1 MDTSVLSTYPSL
13 FINEA
18 FYAYSIL
25 FMITNNFYYSG
36 IIHFISPVPVRL
48 FSLSFIIAS
57 SILHAQSRDQDTLS
71 SVVQTVEIIG
81 RKSKDY
87 TSDYSFAATKI
98 AMRNKDLPLT
108 LNTVTKELITDRQAF
123 QLGDVMKNVNGVSP
137 SSYYNQYNI
146 RGISQNEEGQ
156 IINGMRT
163 RQYYF
168 LQPMTSNIERVEV
181 FKGPASITM
190 SSVDPGGTINMVTK
204 KPLSIPRHEVSLSG
218 GSFDT
223 YRVSTDLT
231 GPLNKS
237 KTLLYRFNGAYQNA
251 QSFRDHVKNSG
262 ILISPSLTF
271 IPNEKTSVNVEMIF
285 NDLYGNLDRGQPI
298 FGAVAGKTDLKST
311 PRTLNL
317 GAPDDFFK
325 TRDLIIMGSLT
336 HHFNKFV
343 SFNASYMKQ
352 YWRENLQEHRTTN
365 SFVPDMDN
373 KPVSNLAMMQFVQR
387 KQKWAVDN
395 INAYFN
401 FNFKTGSVQ
410 HQGLIGYDSQIWEK
424 RKGGQQNA
432 ARGFLL
438 KDGSVVSSYNPANAA
453 NYQTVNYNGILI
465 PKPNVNPFDLSPGAT
480 NHQGVDFN
488 ILNIVTPL
496 PAALTTTHAAYI
508 QHLFTWKKFK
518 ILSGIRQ
525 EWFQDTTN
533 FKEPNKSSFQNNKL
547 LYRFGITYSLTDN
560 INVYGTYLTGYQPQS
575 NTVTLMPNTSSLTG
589 PESAARFKP
598 LTSDLKEIGVKAK
611 LFGKIAMNIAVY
623 EINQRNILINANN
636 PAEPDELIQRGAD
649 RSRGFEA
656 EFTGHILPQWHV
668 YGGYSYIDA
677 KILEDTNINLV
688 GKRKENTSKNSI
700 NLWTRYNFSAIPA
713 IKDFGIGFG
722 MLHQSSKVPWFT
734 RSFELPAYTTMDAA
748 LYYAPAQSNFQLA
761 LNINNITNKT
771 YWIGAQNY
779 LRLFPGA
786 PINYVLTTTY
796 KF

>member
-1 MDTSVLSTYPSL
+1 
-13 FINEA
+13 
-18 FYAYSIL
+18 
-25 FMITNNFYYSG
+25 MITNNFYYQG
-36 IIHFISPVPVRL
+36 IIHFIPQSPVRL
-48 FSLSFIIAS
+48 FSVAFVTVSTVFHS
-57 SILHAQSRDQDTLS
+57 QSRHPDTLS
-71 SVVQTVEIIG
+71 TAVQTVEIIG

-98 AMRNKDLPLT
+98 AMKNKDLPLS

-190 SSVDPGGTINMVTK
+190 SSADPGGTINMVTK
-204 KPLSIPRHEVSLSG
+204 KPLSVSRHEISLSG
-218 GSFDT
+218 GSYDT
-223 YRVSTDLT
+223 FRIAADLT
-231 GPLNKS
+231 GPLNKR

-251 QSFRDHVKNSG
+251 QSFREHVKNSG
-262 ILISPSLTF
+262 ILFSPSVTF
-271 IPNEKTSVNVEMIF
+271 VPNEKTSVNVEMIF

-298 FGAVAGKTDLKST
+298 FGAVAGKTDLNST

-325 TRDLIIMGSLT
+325 TRDLMIMGSVA
-336 HHFNKFV
+336 HHFNRSV

-365 SFVPDMDN
+365 SFVPDMNN
-373 KPVSNLAMMQFVQR
+373 KPISNLAMMQFVQR

-395 INAYFN
+395 INVYFN
-401 FNFKTGSVQ
+401 FTFKTGPVH
-410 HQGLIGYDSQIWEK
+410 HQALIGYDSQIWEK
-424 RKGGQQNA
+424 QKGGQQNA

-438 KDGSVVSSYNPANAA
+438 KDGSVVSSYNPAKAA
-453 NYQTVNYNGILI
+453 DYQTVNYNGILL
-465 PKPNVNPFDLSPGAT
+465 PKPNVDPFDLTPGAE
-480 NHQGVDFN
+480 NHQGADFN
-488 ILNIVTPL
+488 TINITTAL
-496 PAALTTTHAAYI
+496 PSALTTTHAAYI
-508 QHLFTWKKFK
+508 QHLLTWKKFK
-518 ILSGIRQ
+518 ILSGIRE

-533 FKEPNKSSFQNNKL
+533 FRENNESSFKNNKL
-547 LYRFGITYSLTDN
+547 LYRFGITYSLTDHLN
-560 INVYGTYLTGYQPQS
+560 LYGTYLTGYQPQS
-575 NTVTLMPNTSSLTG
+575 NTVTLMPNTSSLSG
-589 PESAARFKP
+589 SESAARFKP
-598 LTSDLKEIGVKAK
+598 LTSDLKDLGIKAQ
-611 LFGKIAMNIAVY
+611 LSGKISLNIAVY

-636 PAEPDELIQRGAD
+636 PSEPDELVQRGAD

-656 EFTGHILPQWHV
+656 ELTGYILPQWHI
-668 YGGYSYIDA
+668 YGGYSCIDA
-677 KILEDTNINLV
+677 KILDDTNPDLV
-688 GKRKENTSKNSI
+688 GKRKENTSKHSVNV
-700 NLWTRYNFSAIPA
+700 WTRYNFSAINA
-713 IKDFGIGFG
+713 VKDFGVGIG
-722 MLHQSSKVPWFT
+722 LLYQSSKVPWFT
-734 RSFELPAYTTMDAA
+734 RSFEIPAYTTIDAA
-748 LYYAPAQSNFQLA
+748 IYYSPPSSHIQLSFN
-761 LNINNITNKT
+761 LNNITNRV

-786 PINYVLTTTY
+786 PRNYLLTATY

>member
-1 MDTSVLSTYPSL
+1 
-13 FINEA
+13 
-18 FYAYSIL
+18 
-25 FMITNNFYYSG
+25 MITNNFYYQG
-36 IIHFISPVPVRL
+36 IIHFIPQSPVRL
-48 FSLSFIIAS
+48 FSVAFVTVSTVFHS
-57 SILHAQSRDQDTLS
+57 QSRHPDTLS
-71 SVVQTVEIIG
+71 TAVQTVEIIG

-98 AMRNKDLPLT
+98 AMKNKDLPLS

-190 SSVDPGGTINMVTK
+190 SSADPGGTINMVTK
-204 KPLSIPRHEVSLSG
+204 KPLSVSRHEISLSG
-218 GSFDT
+218 GSYDT
-223 YRVSTDLT
+223 FRIAADLT
-231 GPLNKS
+231 GPLNKR

-251 QSFRDHVKNSG
+251 QSFREHVKNSG
-262 ILISPSLTF
+262 ILFSPSVTF
-271 IPNEKTSVNVEMIF
+271 VPNEKTSFNVEMIF

-298 FGAVAGKTDLKST
+298 FGAVAGKTDLNST

-325 TRDLIIMGSLT
+325 TRDLMIMGSVA
-336 HHFNKFV
+336 HHFNRSV

-365 SFVPDMDN
+365 SFVPDMNN
-373 KPVSNLAMMQFVQR
+373 KPISNLAMMQFVQR

-395 INAYFN
+395 INVYFN
-401 FNFKTGSVQ
+401 FTFKTGPVH
-410 HQGLIGYDSQIWEK
+410 HQALIGYDSQIWEK
-424 RKGGQQNA
+424 QKGGQQNA

-438 KDGSVVSSYNPANAA
+438 KDGSVVSSYNPAKAA
-453 NYQTVNYNGILI
+453 DYQTVNYNGILL
-465 PKPNVNPFDLSPGAT
+465 PKPNVDPFDLTPGAE
-480 NHQGVDFN
+480 NHQGADFN
-488 ILNIVTPL
+488 TINITTAL
-496 PAALTTTHAAYI
+496 PSALTTTHAAYI
-508 QHLFTWKKFK
+508 QHLLTWKKFK
-518 ILSGIRQ
+518 ILSGIRE

-533 FKEPNKSSFQNNKL
+533 FRENNESSFKNNKL
-547 LYRFGITYSLTDN
+547 LYRFGITYSLTDHLN
-560 INVYGTYLTGYQPQS
+560 LYGTYLTGYQPQS
-575 NTVTLMPNTSSLTG
+575 NTVTLMPNTSSLSG
-589 PESAARFKP
+589 SESAARFKP
-598 LTSDLKEIGVKAK
+598 LTSDLKELGIKAQ
-611 LFGKIAMNIAVY
+611 LSGKISLNIAVY

-636 PAEPDELIQRGAD
+636 PSEPDELVQRGAD

-656 EFTGHILPQWHV
+656 ELTGYILPQWHI
-668 YGGYSYIDA
+668 YGGYSCIDA
-677 KILEDTNINLV
+677 KILDDTNPDLV
-688 GKRKENTSKNSI
+688 GKRKENTSKHSVNV
-700 NLWTRYNFSAIPA
+700 WTRYNFSAINA
-713 IKDFGIGFG
+713 VKDFGVGIG
-722 MLHQSSKVPWFT
+722 LLYQSSKVPWFT
-734 RSFELPAYTTMDAA
+734 RSFEIPAYTTIDAA
-748 LYYAPAQSNFQLA
+748 IYYSPPSSHIQLSFN
-761 LNINNITNKT
+761 LNNITNRV

-786 PINYVLTTTY
+786 PRNYLLTATY

>member
-1 MDTSVLSTYPSL
+1 
-13 FINEA
+13 
-18 FYAYSIL
+18 
-25 FMITNNFYYSG
+25 MITSNFNYSG
-36 IIHFISPVPVRL
+36 IIHCISPNSAKL
-48 FSLSFIIAS
+48 LSLSFITAS
-57 SILHAQSRDQDTLS
+57 SFLYAQSRSEDSLS
-71 SVVQTVEIIG
+71 TVVQTVEIIG

-98 AMRNKDLPLT
+98 AMKNKDLPLT

-168 LQPMTSNIERVEV
+168 LQPMTSNIERVEI

-204 KPLSIPRHEVSLSG
+204 KPLSTSRHEISSSG

-223 YRVSTDLT
+223 YRVTTDLT

-262 ILISPSLTF
+262 VLISPSITF
-271 IPNEKTSVNVEMIF
+271 VPNEKTSVNVEMIF

-298 FGAVAGKTDLKST
+298 FGAVAGKTDLYST
-311 PRTLNL
+311 PRSLNL

-325 TRDLIIMGSLT
+325 TRELILMGSVA
-336 HHFNKFV
+336 HHFNPFI

-352 YWRENLQEHRTTN
+352 YWKENLQEHRTTN
-365 SFVPDMDN
+365 SFAPDMDN
-373 KPVSNLAMMQFVQR
+373 KPVSSLAMMQFVQR
-387 KQKWAVDN
+387 KQNWATDN

-401 FNFKTGSVQ
+401 FKFKTGAIQ
-410 HQGLIGYDSQIWEK
+410 HQALIGYDSQIWEK

-438 KDGSVVSSYNPANAA
+438 KNGSVVASYKPANAA
-453 NYQTVNYNGILI
+453 DYQTINYNGTLI
-465 PKPNVNPFDLSPGAT
+465 PKPNVTPFDLNPGAENYQGT
-480 NHQGVDFN
+480 NFN
-488 ILNIVTPL
+488 TLNVITAL
-496 PAALTTTHAAYI
+496 PSALTTTHAAYI
-508 QHLFTWKKFK
+508 QHFFTWKKFK

-533 FKEPNKSSFQNNKL
+533 FKESNESSFRNNKL
-547 LYRFGITYSLTDN
+547 LYRFGITYSLTDD
-560 INVYGTYLTGYQPQS
+560 INLYGTYLTGFQPQS

-589 PESAARFKP
+589 SESAARFKP
-598 LTSDLKEIGVKAK
+598 LTSDLKELGIKAQ
-611 LFGKIAMNIAVY
+611 LFGKILLNLAVY

-636 PAEPDELIQRGAD
+636 PSEPDELVQRGAD

-656 EFTGHILPQWHV
+656 DFSGHILPQWHI

-677 KILEDTNINLV
+677 KILDDTNPDLV
-688 GKRKENTSKNSI
+688 GKRKENTSKNSVNI
-700 NLWTRYNFSAIPA
+700 WTRYNFSNIEF
-713 IKDFGIGFG
+713 IKDFGIGAG
-722 MLHQSSKVPWFT
+722 MLYQSSKVPWFT
-734 RSFELPAYTTMDAA
+734 RSFELPAYTTIDAA
-748 LYYAPAQSNFQLA
+748 LYYTPAKSVQLSFN
-761 LNINNITNKT
+761 LNNITNKV

-779 LRLFPGA
+779 LRLFPGT
-786 PINYVLTTTY
+786 PRNYLLTATY

>member
-1 MDTSVLSTYPSL
+1 
-13 FINEA
+13 
-18 FYAYSIL
+18 
-25 FMITNNFYYSG
+25 MITSNFNYSG
-36 IIHFISPVPVRL
+36 IIHCISPNSAKL
-48 FSLSFIIAS
+48 LSLSFITAS
-57 SILHAQSRDQDTLS
+57 SFLYAQSRSEDSLS
-71 SVVQTVEIIG
+71 TVVQTVEIIG

-98 AMRNKDLPLT
+98 AMKNKDLPLT

-168 LQPMTSNIERVEV
+168 LQPMTSNIERVEI

-204 KPLSIPRHEVSLSG
+204 KPLSTSRHEISSSG

-223 YRVSTDLT
+223 YRVTTDLT

-262 ILISPSLTF
+262 VLISPSITF
-271 IPNEKTSVNVEMIF
+271 VPNEKTSVNVEMIF

-298 FGAVAGKTDLKST
+298 FGAVAGKTDLYST
-311 PRTLNL
+311 PRSLNL

-325 TRDLIIMGSLT
+325 TRELILMGSVA
-336 HHFNKFV
+336 HHFNPFI

-352 YWRENLQEHRTTN
+352 YWKENLQEHRTTN
-365 SFVPDMDN
+365 SFAPDMDN
-373 KPVSNLAMMQFVQR
+373 KPVSSLAMMQFVQR
-387 KQKWAVDN
+387 KQNWATDN

-401 FNFKTGSVQ
+401 FKFKTGAVQ
-410 HQGLIGYDSQIWEK
+410 HQALIGYDSQIWEK

-438 KDGSVVSSYNPANAA
+438 KNGSVVASYKPANAA
-453 NYQTVNYNGILI
+453 DYQTINYNGTLI
-465 PKPNVNPFDLSPGAT
+465 PKPNVTPFDLNPGAENYQGT
-480 NHQGVDFN
+480 NFN
-488 ILNIVTPL
+488 TLNVITAL
-496 PAALTTTHAAYI
+496 PSALTTTHAAYI
-508 QHLFTWKKFK
+508 QHFFTWKKFK

-533 FKEPNKSSFQNNKL
+533 FKESNESSFRNNKL
-547 LYRFGITYSLTDN
+547 LYRFGITYSLTDD
-560 INVYGTYLTGYQPQS
+560 INLYSTYLTGFQPQS

-589 PESAARFKP
+589 SESAARFKP
-598 LTSDLKEIGVKAK
+598 LTSDLKELGIKTQ
-611 LFGKIAMNIAVY
+611 LFGKISLNLAVY
-623 EINQRNILINANN
+623 EINQRNILINVNN
-636 PAEPDELIQRGAD
+636 PSEPDELVQRGAD

-656 EFTGHILPQWHV
+656 DFSGHILPQWHI

-677 KILEDTNINLV
+677 KILDDTNPDLV
-688 GKRKENTSKNSI
+688 GKRKENTSKNSVNI
-700 NLWTRYNFSAIPA
+700 WTRYNFSNIEF
-713 IKDFGIGFG
+713 IKDFGIGAG
-722 MLHQSSKVPWFT
+722 MLYQSSKVPWFT
-734 RSFELPAYTTMDAA
+734 RSFELPAYTTIDAA
-748 LYYAPAQSNFQLA
+748 LYYTPAKSVQLSFN
-761 LNINNITNKT
+761 LNNITNKV

-779 LRLFPGA
+779 LRLFPGT
-786 PINYVLTTTY
+786 PRNYLLTATY

>member
-1 MDTSVLSTYPSL
+1 MGIFTARTS
-13 FINEA
+13 
-18 FYAYSIL
+18 L
-25 FMITNNFYYSG
+25 FMITSNFNYSG
-36 IIHFISPVPVRL
+36 IIHCISPNSAKL
-48 FSLSFIIAS
+48 LSLSFITAS
-57 SILHAQSRDQDTLS
+57 SFLYAQSRSEDSLS
-71 SVVQTVEIIG
+71 TVVQTVEIIG

-98 AMRNKDLPLT
+98 AMKNKDLPLT

-168 LQPMTSNIERVEV
+168 LQPMTSNIERVEI

-204 KPLSIPRHEVSLSG
+204 KPLSTSRHEFSSSG

-223 YRVSTDLT
+223 YRVTTDLT

-262 ILISPSLTF
+262 VLISPSITF
-271 IPNEKTSVNVEMIF
+271 VPNEKTSVNVEMIF

-298 FGAVAGKTDLKST
+298 FGAVAGKTDLYST
-311 PRTLNL
+311 PRSLNL

-325 TRDLIIMGSLT
+325 TRELILMGSVA
-336 HHFNKFV
+336 HHFNPFI

-352 YWRENLQEHRTTN
+352 YWKENLQEHRTTN
-365 SFVPDMDN
+365 SFAPDMDN
-373 KPVSNLAMMQFVQR
+373 KPVSSLAMMQFVQR
-387 KQKWAVDN
+387 KQNWATDN

-401 FNFKTGSVQ
+401 FKFKTGAVQ
-410 HQGLIGYDSQIWEK
+410 HQALIGYDSQIWEK

-438 KDGSVVSSYNPANAA
+438 KNGSVVASYKPANAA
-453 NYQTVNYNGILI
+453 DYQTINYNGTLI
-465 PKPNVNPFDLSPGAT
+465 PKPNVTPFDLNPGAENYQGT
-480 NHQGVDFN
+480 NFN
-488 ILNIVTPL
+488 TLNVITAL
-496 PAALTTTHAAYI
+496 PSALTTTHAAYI
-508 QHLFTWKKFK
+508 QHFFTWKKFK

-533 FKEPNKSSFQNNKL
+533 FKESNESSFRNNKL
-547 LYRFGITYSLTDN
+547 LYRFGITYSLTDD
-560 INVYGTYLTGYQPQS
+560 INLYSTYLTGFQPQS

-589 PESAARFKP
+589 SESAARFKP
-598 LTSDLKEIGVKAK
+598 LTSDLKELGIKAQ
-611 LFGKIAMNIAVY
+611 LFGKISLNLAVY

-636 PAEPDELIQRGAD
+636 PSEPDELVQRGAD

-656 EFTGHILPQWHV
+656 DFSGHILPQWHI

-677 KILEDTNINLV
+677 KILDDTNSDLV
-688 GKRKENTSKNSI
+688 GKRKENTSKNSVNI
-700 NLWTRYNFSAIPA
+700 WTRYNFSNIEF
-713 IKDFGIGFG
+713 IKDFGIGAG
-722 MLHQSSKVPWFT
+722 MLYQSSKVPWFT
-734 RSFELPAYTTMDAA
+734 RSFELPAYTTIDAA
-748 LYYAPAQSNFQLA
+748 LYYTPAKSVQLSFN
-761 LNINNITNKT
+761 LNNITNKV

-779 LRLFPGA
+779 LRLFPGT
-786 PINYVLTTTY
+786 PRNYLLTATY

>member
-1 MDTSVLSTYPSL
+1 
-13 FINEA
+13 
-18 FYAYSIL
+18 
-25 FMITNNFYYSG
+25 MITSNFNYSG
-36 IIHFISPVPVRL
+36 IIHCISPNSAKL
-48 FSLSFIIAS
+48 LSLSFVTAS
-57 SILHAQSRDQDTLS
+57 SFLYAQSRPEDSLS
-71 SVVQTVEIIG
+71 TVVQTVEIIG

-98 AMRNKDLPLT
+98 AMKNKDLPLT
-108 LNTVTKELITDRQAF
+108 LNTATKELITDRQAF

-168 LQPMTSNIERVEV
+168 LQPMTSNIERVEI

-204 KPLSIPRHEVSLSG
+204 KPLSISRHEISSSG

-223 YRVSTDLT
+223 YRVTTDLT
-231 GPLNKS
+231 GPLNQS

-262 ILISPSLTF
+262 VLISPSITF
-271 IPNEKTSVNVEMIF
+271 VPNEKTSVNVEMIF

-298 FGAVAGKTDLKST
+298 FGAVAGKTDLYST
-311 PRTLNL
+311 PRSLNL

-325 TRDLIIMGSLT
+325 TRELILMGSVA
-336 HHFNKFV
+336 HHFNPFI

-365 SFVPDMDN
+365 SFAPDMDN
-373 KPVSNLAMMQFVQR
+373 KPVSSLAMMQFVQR
-387 KQKWAVDN
+387 KQNWATDN

-401 FNFKTGSVQ
+401 FKFKTGAVQ
-410 HQGLIGYDSQIWEK
+410 HQALIGYDSQIWEK

-438 KDGSVVSSYNPANAA
+438 KNGSVASSYNPAKASE
-453 NYQTVNYNGILI
+453 YQTANYNGTLI
-465 PKPNVNPFDLSPGAT
+465 PKPNVTPFDLNPGAE
-480 NHQGVDFN
+480 NYQGNDFN
-488 ILNIVTPL
+488 TLNIITAL
-496 PAALTTTHAAYI
+496 PSALTTTHAAYI
-508 QHLFTWKKFK
+508 QHFFTWKKFK

-533 FKEPNKSSFQNNKL
+533 FKESNESSFRNNKL

-560 INVYGTYLTGYQPQS
+560 INLYSTYLTGFQPQS

-589 PESAARFKP
+589 SESAARFKP
-598 LTSDLKEIGVKAK
+598 LTSDLKELGIKAQ
-611 LFGKIAMNIAVY
+611 LFGKISLNLAVY

-636 PAEPDELIQRGAD
+636 PSEPDELVQRGAD

-656 EFTGHILPQWHV
+656 DFSGHILPQWHI

-677 KILEDTNINLV
+677 KILDDTNSDLV
-688 GKRKENTSKNSI
+688 GKRKENTSKNSVNI
-700 NLWTRYNFSAIPA
+700 WTRYNFSNIEF
-713 IKDFGIGFG
+713 IKDFGIGAG
-722 MLHQSSKVPWFT
+722 MLYQSSKVPWFT
-734 RSFELPAYTTMDAA
+734 RSFELPAYTTIDAA
-748 LYYAPAQSNFQLA
+748 LYYTPAKSVQLSFN
-761 LNINNITNKT
+761 LNNITNKV

-779 LRLFPGA
+779 LRLFPGT
-786 PINYVLTTTY
+786 PRNYLLTATY

>member
-1 MDTSVLSTYPSL
+1 
-13 FINEA
+13 
-18 FYAYSIL
+18 
-25 FMITNNFYYSG
+25 MITNNFYYQG
-36 IIHFISPVPVRL
+36 IIHFIPQSPVRL
-48 FSLSFIIAS
+48 FSVAFVTVSTVFHS
-57 SILHAQSRDQDTLS
+57 QSRHPDTLS
-71 SVVQTVEIIG
+71 TAVQTVEIIG

-98 AMRNKDLPLT
+98 AMKNKDLPLS

-190 SSVDPGGTINMVTK
+190 SSADPGGTINMVTK
-204 KPLSIPRHEVSLSG
+204 KPLSVSRHEISLSG
-218 GSFDT
+218 GSYDT
-223 YRVSTDLT
+223 FRIAADLT

-251 QSFRDHVKNSG
+251 QSFREHVKNSG
-262 ILISPSLTF
+262 ILFSPSVTF
-271 IPNEKTSVNVEMIF
+271 VPNEKTSVNVEMIF

-298 FGAVAGKTDLKST
+298 FGAVAGKTDLNST

-325 TRDLIIMGSLT
+325 TRDLMIMGSIA
-336 HHFNKFV
+336 HHFNRSV

-365 SFVPDMDN
+365 SFVPDMNN
-373 KPVSNLAMMQFVQR
+373 KPISNLAMMQFVQR

-395 INAYFN
+395 VNAYFN
-401 FNFKTGSVQ
+401 FTFKTGPVH
-410 HQGLIGYDSQIWEK
+410 HQALIGYDSQIWEK

-438 KDGSVVSSYNPANAA
+438 KDGSVVSSYNPAKAA
-453 NYQTVNYNGILI
+453 DYQTVNYNGILL
-465 PKPNVNPFDLSPGAT
+465 PKPNVDPFDLTPGAE
-480 NHQGVDFN
+480 NHQGADFN
-488 ILNIVTPL
+488 TINITTAL
-496 PAALTTTHAAYI
+496 PSALTTTHAAYI
-508 QHLFTWKKFK
+508 QHLLTWKKFK
-518 ILSGIRQ
+518 ILSGIRE

-533 FKEPNKSSFQNNKL
+533 FRENNESSFKNNKL
-547 LYRFGITYSLTDN
+547 LYRFGITYSLTDHLN
-560 INVYGTYLTGYQPQS
+560 LYGTYLTGYQPQS
-575 NTVTLMPNTSSLTG
+575 NTVTLMPNTSSLSG
-589 PESAARFKP
+589 SESAARFKP
-598 LTSDLKEIGVKAK
+598 LTSDLKELGIKAQ
-611 LFGKIAMNIAVY
+611 LSGKISLNIAVY

-636 PAEPDELIQRGAD
+636 PSEPDELVQRGAD

-656 EFTGHILPQWHV
+656 ELTGYILPQWHI
-668 YGGYSYIDA
+668 YGGYSCIDA
-677 KILEDTNINLV
+677 KILDDTNPDLV
-688 GKRKENTSKNSI
+688 GKRKENTSKHSVNV
-700 NLWTRYNFSAIPA
+700 WTRYNFSAINA
-713 IKDFGIGFG
+713 VKDFGVGIGV
-722 MLHQSSKVPWFT
+722 LYQSSKVPWFT
-734 RSFELPAYTTMDAA
+734 RSFEIPAYTTIDAA
-748 LYYAPAQSNFQLA
+748 IYYSPPSSHIQLSFN
-761 LNINNITNKT
+761 LNNITNRV

-786 PINYVLTTTY
+786 PRNYLLTATY

>member
-1 MDTSVLSTYPSL
+1 
-13 FINEA
+13 
-18 FYAYSIL
+18 
-25 FMITNNFYYSG
+25 MITSNFNYSG
-36 IIHFISPVPVRL
+36 IIHCISPNSAKL
-48 FSLSFIIAS
+48 LSLSFITAS
-57 SILHAQSRDQDTLS
+57 SFLYAQSRSEDSLS
-71 SVVQTVEIIG
+71 TVVQTVEIIG

-98 AMRNKDLPLT
+98 AMKNKDLPLT

-168 LQPMTSNIERVEV
+168 LQPMTSNIERVEI

-204 KPLSIPRHEVSLSG
+204 KPLSTSRHEISSSG

-223 YRVSTDLT
+223 YRVTTDLT

-262 ILISPSLTF
+262 VLISPSITF
-271 IPNEKTSVNVEMIF
+271 VPNEKTSVNVEMIF

-298 FGAVAGKTDLKST
+298 FGAVAGKTDLYST
-311 PRTLNL
+311 PRSLNL

-325 TRDLIIMGSLT
+325 TRELIIMGSVA
-336 HHFNKFV
+336 HHFNPFI

-365 SFVPDMDN
+365 SFAPDMDN
-373 KPVSNLAMMQFVQR
+373 KPVSSLAMMQFVQR
-387 KQKWAVDN
+387 KQNWATDN

-401 FNFKTGSVQ
+401 FKFKTGTVQ
-410 HQGLIGYDSQIWEK
+410 HQALIGYDSQIWEK

-438 KDGSVVSSYNPANAA
+438 KNGSVVASYKPANAA
-453 NYQTVNYNGILI
+453 DYQTINYNGTLI
-465 PKPNVNPFDLSPGAT
+465 PKPNVTPFDLNPGAE
-480 NHQGVDFN
+480 NYQGSNFN
-488 ILNIVTPL
+488 TLNVITAL
-496 PAALTTTHAAYI
+496 PSALTTTHAAYI
-508 QHLFTWKKFK
+508 QHFFTWKKFK

-533 FKEPNKSSFQNNKL
+533 FKESNESSFRNNKL
-547 LYRFGITYSLTDN
+547 LYRFGITYSLTDD
-560 INVYGTYLTGYQPQS
+560 INLYGTYLTGFQPQS

-589 PESAARFKP
+589 SESAARFKP
-598 LTSDLKEIGVKAK
+598 LTSDLKELGIKAQ
-611 LFGKIAMNIAVY
+611 LFGKISLNLAVY

-636 PAEPDELIQRGAD
+636 PSEPDELVQRGAD

-656 EFTGHILPQWHV
+656 DFSGHILPQWHI

-677 KILEDTNINLV
+677 KILDDTNPDLV
-688 GKRKENTSKNSI
+688 GKRKENTSKNSVNI
-700 NLWTRYNFSAIPA
+700 WTRYNFSNIEF
-713 IKDFGIGFG
+713 IKDFGIGAG
-722 MLHQSSKVPWFT
+722 MLYQSSKVPWFT
-734 RSFELPAYTTMDAA
+734 RSFELPAYTTIDAA
-748 LYYAPAQSNFQLA
+748 LYYTPAKSVQLSFN
-761 LNINNITNKT
+761 LNNITNKV

-779 LRLFPGA
+779 LRLFPGT
-786 PINYVLTTTY
+786 PRNYLLTATY

>member
-1 MDTSVLSTYPSL
+1 
-13 FINEA
+13 
-18 FYAYSIL
+18 
-25 FMITNNFYYSG
+25 MITNNFYYQG
-36 IIHFISPVPVRL
+36 IIHFIPQSPVRL
-48 FSLSFIIAS
+48 FSVAFVTVSTVFHS
-57 SILHAQSRDQDTLS
+57 QSLHPDTLS
-71 SVVQTVEIIG
+71 TAVQTVEIIG

-98 AMRNKDLPLT
+98 AMKNKDLPLS

-190 SSVDPGGTINMVTK
+190 SSADPGGTINMVTK
-204 KPLSIPRHEVSLSG
+204 KPLSVSRHEISLSG
-218 GSFDT
+218 GSYDT
-223 YRVSTDLT
+223 FRIAADLT

-251 QSFRDHVKNSG
+251 QSFREHVKNSG
-262 ILISPSLTF
+262 ILFSPSVTF
-271 IPNEKTSVNVEMIF
+271 VPNEKTSVNVEMIF

-298 FGAVAGKTDLKST
+298 FGAVAGKTDLNST

-325 TRDLIIMGSLT
+325 TRDLMIMGSVA
-336 HHFNKFV
+336 HHFNRSV

-365 SFVPDMDN
+365 SFVPDMNN
-373 KPVSNLAMMQFVQR
+373 KPISNLAMMQFVQR

-401 FNFKTGSVQ
+401 FTFKTGPVH
-410 HQGLIGYDSQIWEK
+410 HQALIGYDSQIWEK

-438 KDGSVVSSYNPANAA
+438 KDGSVVSSYNPAKAA
-453 NYQTVNYNGILI
+453 DYQTVNYNGILL
-465 PKPNVNPFDLSPGAT
+465 PKPNVDPFDLTPGAE
-480 NHQGVDFN
+480 NHQGADFN
-488 ILNIVTPL
+488 TINITTAL
-496 PAALTTTHAAYI
+496 PSALTTTHAAYI
-508 QHLFTWKKFK
+508 QHLLTWKKFK
-518 ILSGIRQ
+518 ILSGIRE

-533 FKEPNKSSFQNNKL
+533 FRENNESSFKNNKL
-547 LYRFGITYSLTDN
+547 LYRFGITYSLTDHLN
-560 INVYGTYLTGYQPQS
+560 LYGTYLTGYQPQS
-575 NTVTLMPNTSSLTG
+575 NTVTLMPNTSSLSG
-589 PESAARFKP
+589 SESAARFKP
-598 LTSDLKEIGVKAK
+598 LTSDLKELGIKAQ
-611 LFGKIAMNIAVY
+611 LSGKISLNIAVY

-636 PAEPDELIQRGAD
+636 PSEPDELVQRGAD

-656 EFTGHILPQWHV
+656 ELTGYILPQWHI
-668 YGGYSYIDA
+668 YGGYSCIDA
-677 KILEDTNINLV
+677 KILDDTNPDLV
-688 GKRKENTSKNSI
+688 GKRKENTSKHSVNV
-700 NLWTRYNFSAIPA
+700 WTRYNFSAINA
-713 IKDFGIGFG
+713 VKDFGVGIGV
-722 MLHQSSKVPWFT
+722 LYQSSKVPWFT
-734 RSFELPAYTTMDAA
+734 RSFEIPAYTTIDAA
-748 LYYAPAQSNFQLA
+748 IYYSPPSSHIQLSFN
-761 LNINNITNKT
+761 LNNITNRV

-786 PINYVLTTTY
+786 PRNYLLTATY

>member
-1 MDTSVLSTYPSL
+1 
-13 FINEA
+13 
-18 FYAYSIL
+18 
-25 FMITNNFYYSG
+25 MITSNFNYSG
-36 IIHFISPVPVRL
+36 IIHCISPNSAKL
-48 FSLSFIIAS
+48 LSLSFITAS
-57 SILHAQSRDQDTLS
+57 SFLYAQSRSEDSLS
-71 SVVQTVEIIG
+71 TVVQTVEIIG

-98 AMRNKDLPLT
+98 AMKNKDLPLT

-168 LQPMTSNIERVEV
+168 LQPMTSNIERVEI

-204 KPLSIPRHEVSLSG
+204 KPLSTSRHEISSSG

-223 YRVSTDLT
+223 YRVTTDLT

-262 ILISPSLTF
+262 VLISPSITF
-271 IPNEKTSVNVEMIF
+271 VPNEKTSVNVEMIF

-298 FGAVAGKTDLKST
+298 FGAVAGKTDLYST
-311 PRTLNL
+311 PRSLNL

-325 TRDLIIMGSLT
+325 TRELILMGSVA
-336 HHFNKFV
+336 HHFNPFI

-352 YWRENLQEHRTTN
+352 YWKENLQEHRTTN
-365 SFVPDMDN
+365 SFAPDMDN
-373 KPVSNLAMMQFVQR
+373 KPVSSLAMMQFVQR
-387 KQKWAVDN
+387 KQNWATDN

-401 FNFKTGSVQ
+401 FKFKTGAVQ
-410 HQGLIGYDSQIWEK
+410 HQALIGYDSQIWEK

-438 KDGSVVSSYNPANAA
+438 KNGSVVASYKPANAA
-453 NYQTVNYNGILI
+453 DYQTINYNGTLI
-465 PKPNVNPFDLSPGAT
+465 PKPNVTPFDLNPGAENYQGT
-480 NHQGVDFN
+480 NFN
-488 ILNIVTPL
+488 TLNVITAL
-496 PAALTTTHAAYI
+496 PSALTTTHATYI
-508 QHLFTWKKFK
+508 QHFFTWKKFK

-533 FKEPNKSSFQNNKL
+533 FKESNESSFRNNKL

-560 INVYGTYLTGYQPQS
+560 INLYSTYLTGFQPQS

-589 PESAARFKP
+589 SESAARFKP
-598 LTSDLKEIGVKAK
+598 LTSDLKELGIKTQ
-611 LFGKIAMNIAVY
+611 LFGKISLNLAVY
-623 EINQRNILINANN
+623 EINQRNILINVNN
-636 PAEPDELIQRGAD
+636 PSEPDELVQRGAD

-656 EFTGHILPQWHV
+656 DFSGHILPQWHI

-677 KILEDTNINLV
+677 KILDDTNPDLV
-688 GKRKENTSKNSI
+688 GKRKENTSKNSVNI
-700 NLWTRYNFSAIPA
+700 WTRYNFSNIEF
-713 IKDFGIGFG
+713 IKDFGIGAG
-722 MLHQSSKVPWFT
+722 MLYQSSKVPWFT
-734 RSFELPAYTTMDAA
+734 RSFELPAYTTIDAA
-748 LYYAPAQSNFQLA
+748 LYYTPAKSVQLSFN
-761 LNINNITNKT
+761 LNNITNKV

-779 LRLFPGA
+779 LRLFPGT
-786 PINYVLTTTY
+786 PRNYLLTATY